1 MTDLILSSILNTDS
15 YKHSHFL
22 QYPPGTTRVSSYF
35 EARKGGE
42 YPAAVVF
49 GLQAFLRAYLTRPV
63 TLADVE
69 EAADVAKAHGV
80 PFNEAG
86 WRLLVARHGGRLPL
100 EIRAIAEGTALR
112 EGQVMAEVVNTDP
125 EFFWLTSFIETALL
139 RAIWYPTTVATISWR
154 IRTLI
159 SGYLARTADVSDG
172 PALDFALNDFGSRGV
187 SSLESAALGGMA
199 HLLSFD
205 GTDNLAGVMAAKRY
219 YDAPITAQSVPAAE
233 HSTITSW
240 GEAREVDAYRNMLTQ
255 FAPAFPIIAVVSDSY
270 DLDHAVKALWGKALK
285 AEVDASGSRLVVRPD
300 SGDPATVVRATIEA
314 LMQAYGHTTNTK
326 GYRVLPA
333 HVRVIQ
339 GDGVEEASI
348 GHILETLE
356 QAGMSAENVVF
367 GMGGGLLQKCNR
379 DTLRFA
385 MKCSAVEIDGVWR
398 DVQKRP
404 ATDLSKSSKAGRLSL
419 VRGDDGELSTVRTD
433 QLDGRTDLLEP
444 VFRDGRILRVET
456 FADIQARAR
465 GARAPL

>member
-1 MTDLILSSILNTDS
+1 
-15 YKHSHFL
+15 
-22 QYPPGTTRVSSYF
+22 
-35 EARKGGE
+35 
-42 YPAAVVF
+42 
-49 GLQAFLRAYLTRPV
+49 
-63 TLADVE
+63 
-69 EAADVAKAHGV
+69 
-80 PFNEAG
+80 
-86 WRLLVARHGGRLPL
+86 L
-100 EIRAIAEGTALR
+100 EIRAVAEGTVLP

-125 EFFWLTSFIETALL
+125 DFFWLTSFIETALL
-139 RAIWYPTTVATISWR
+139 RAIWYPTTVATIAWR

-159 SGYLARTADVSDG
+159 GNYLARTADSADG
-172 PALDFALNDFGSRGV
+172 PTLDFALNDFGSRGV
-187 SSLESAALGGMA
+187 SSQESAALGGMA

-205 GTDNLAGVMAAKRY
+205 GTDNLAGVIAAKRF

-240 GEAREVDAYRNMLTQ
+240 GEAREVDAYRNMLAQ

-300 SGDPATVVRATIEA
+300 SGDPATIVSATVEG
-314 LMQAYGHTTNTK
+314 LMQAYGFTTNGN

-348 GHILETLE
+348 GQILETLE
-356 QAGMSAENVVF
+356 QAGISAENVVF

-385 MKCSAVEIDGVWR
+385 MKCSAVEIDGEWR

-419 VRGDDGELSTVRTD
+419 VRGDSGALQTVRTD
-433 QLDGRTDLLEP
+433 QLGNRTDLLEP
-444 VFRDGRILRVET
+444 VFRDGEILRT
-456 FADIQARAR
+456 QQFGDIQARVR
-465 GARAPL
+465 GA